1 MTEIKPIIAFD
12 LDGTLAESKQSITPD
27 MAELLYKLAGI
38 AKVAIISG
46 GSYSQFNLQLLPGLV
61 QIANAHIESADDVTE
76 NISHLQNIIL
86 MPTSGS
92 MRYEY
97 DPTLK
102 DWKKARV
109 YPFAEDLRQK
119 VITKLNLIIENRKEE
134 FGIPEE
140 SYGDR
145 VEDRETQVTFS
156 GLGQRAPNDK
166 KALWDPQSE
175 KRQKL
180 KAEMEMEIPE
190 IEGRIGGMT
199 SLDILPKGFT
209 KATGLKA
216 LLEDSGL
223 QISDMLFIGDAVF
236 EGGNDYSPVE
246 AGIETIG
253 IAGPDETAKLI
264 GALLQG

>member
-1 MTEIKPIIAFD
+1 
-12 LDGTLAESKQSITPD
+12 
-27 MAELLYKLAGI
+27 
-38 AKVAIISG
+38 
-46 GSYSQFNLQLLPGLV
+46 
-61 QIANAHIESADDVTE
+61 
-76 NISHLQNIIL
+76 

-92 MRYEY
+92 RRYEY
-97 DPTLK
+97 DAATK

-119 VITKLNLIIENRKEE
+119 VITKLNSIIETRKDE

-140 SYGDR
+140 TFGER

-156 GLGQRAPNDK
+156 GLGQSAPNDK

-253 IAGPDETAKLI
+253 IKGPEETAKLI